1 MRKQVRA
8 CPAAFWHVLLWSAGA
23 CLLVQHCSLPINL
36 DTNQMSQKLLQT
48 RLRELSYE
56 YLRKLKTMRL
66 AIQAVI
72 RLQVRA

>member
-1 MRKQVRA
+1 M
-8 CPAAFWHVLLWSAGA
+8 
-23 CLLVQHCSLPINL
+23 QHFSLQINL
-36 DTNQMSQKLLQT
+36 DKNQMSQKLLQT